1 MSFKNWLQMIED
13 YAMFA
18 DEPFFS
24 VPKWYQE
31 WWEQEQFTARDA
43 DIP

>member
-18 DEPFFS
+18 DEPFLV

-31 WWEQEQFTARDA
+31 WWIQEHQQEEN
-43 DIP
+43 